1 MSAGTGKNWTGM
13 GRAEFDEA
21 APNQL
26 PISTGPVR
34 IPAKPDAYGT
44 AALFGEPTP
53 GPQPRRERPPRPG
66 DADGQDELF

>member
-1 MSAGTGKNWTGM
+1 MTAGTGKDWTGM
-13 GRAEFDEA
+13 GHAEFDES

-26 PISTGPVR
+26 PVPAGPVR

-44 AALFGEPTP
+44 AALFGEAVPE
-53 GPQPRRERPPRPG
+53 PQPRRERPVRPG

>member
-1 MSAGTGKNWTGM
+1 VSTGTGKDWTDM
-13 GRAEFDEA
+13 GRADFDEA

-26 PISTGPVR
+26 PVAAGPVR

-44 AALFGEPTP
+44 TALFGEPTP
-53 GPQPRRERPPRPG
+53 GSRPRRDPVRPG